1 MNGIAVTGPDDPV
14 TRSCH
19 VVAIRLPH
27 GTQVFFVG
35 AGEVMI
41 FRPSAFKPSIG
52 AGTASLLT
60 AAFVMSSASFLVLAL
75 VMSAARP
82 AIAQTAR
89 AGAQILPA
97 DAAAEDEADAE
108 DADAKDAD
116 AKDVDIMKDI
126 DVSKLDWSQ
135 LNVDASTLNERPAP
149 KARSAGSGAGGS
161 DLTWSANDKSNGA
174 AVSVKQA
181 VSPFL
186 DTRIG
191 ADMTVVRQQPKTSSE
206 LLSDK
211 LANGGA
217 EPQSSGT
224 AWAAITAPGAGP
236 LWDKTAVEARVDPNQ
251 EQTRLGTSLSKTVPL
266 TEQTSLSL
274 QNGYN
279 VTQQGIVPV
288 PGNGVRATRNYET
301 DQSAKLSVFDTGTS
315 VSVSQTMSSTD
326 EKWLRKV
333 GAEQKL
339 FDGVSVSGSV
349 GETGQGTI
357 SKSIGAGF
365 KRSW

>member
-1 MNGIAVTGPDDPV
+1 M
-14 TRSCH
+14 
-19 VVAIRLPH
+19 
-27 GTQVFFVG
+27 VF
-35 AGEVMI
+35 
-41 FRPSAFKPSIG
+41 RTSAFRPSIG
-52 AGTASLLT
+52 AGAASVLT
-60 AAFVMSSASFLVLAL
+60 AVMALAL
-75 VMSAARP
+75 VMSAAQTSL
-82 AIAQTAR
+82 AQTSL
-89 AGAQILPA
+89 AQMPRPDAQLQPA
-97 DAAAEDEADAE
+97 APAAEDEADAE
-108 DADAKDAD
+108 DADAKDSEAKNAD
-116 AKDVDIMKDI
+116 AKDADIMKDI

-135 LNVDASTLNERPAP
+135 LNVDASTLNDRSGP
-149 KARSAGSGAGGS
+149 KARSATPGASGSA
-161 DLTWSANDKSNGA
+161 LTWSVNDKPNGA

-191 ADMTVVRQQPKTSSE
+191 ADLTVVRQQPKTTSE

-266 TEQTSLSL
+266 AEQYSLSL
-274 QNGYN
+274 QNDYH

-288 PGNGVRATRNYET
+288 PGNGARATRNYET

-315 VSVSQTMSSTD
+315 VSVAQTMSSND
-326 EKWLRKV
+326 EKWLRKI

-339 FDGVSVSGSV
+339 FDGLSVSGSV
-349 GETGQGTI
+349 GETGQGAT
-357 SKSIGAGF
+357 SKSISAGF

>member
-1 MNGIAVTGPDDPV
+1 MALRSQDLTTPV
-14 TRSCH
+14 NRSCH
-19 VVAIRLPH
+19 VVAIKLPH

-35 AGEVMI
+35 AGEVMVFRTSA
-41 FRPSAFKPSIG
+41 FRPSIAAG
-52 AGTASLLT
+52 AASPLT
-60 AAFVMSSASFLVLAL
+60 VALVISSASFLVLAL
-75 VMSAARP
+75 VLSAARP
-82 AIAQTAR
+82 SLAQTVPN
-89 AGAQILPA
+89 GAQMQP
-97 DAAAEDEADAE
+97 AEDEADAE
-108 DADAKDAD
+108 DADAKDTGAKDDD
-116 AKDVDIMKDI
+116 AKDADIMKDI
-126 DVSKLDWSQ
+126 DVNKLDWSQ
-135 LNVDASTLNERPAP
+135 LNVDASTLNDRAGAKP
-149 KARSAGSGAGGS
+149 RSATPGARGSE
-161 DLTWSANDKSNGA
+161 LTWSANDKPNGA

-191 ADMTVVRQQPKTSSE
+191 ADMTVVRQQPKTTSE

-236 LWDKTAVEARVDPNQ
+236 LWDKTAVEARVDPSQ

-266 TEQTSLSL
+266 TEQYSLSL

-288 PGNGVRATRNYET
+288 PGNGAHATRNYET

-315 VSVSQTMSSTD
+315 VSVDQTMSSTD
-326 EKWLRKV
+326 EKWLRKI

-339 FDGVSVSGSV
+339 FDGVSVSGSI

-357 SKSIGAGF
+357 SKSISAGF

>member
-1 MNGIAVTGPDDPV
+1 
-14 TRSCH
+14 
-19 VVAIRLPH
+19 
-27 GTQVFFVG
+27 
-35 AGEVMI
+35 MI
-41 FRPSAFKPSIG
+41 IRPSVVRVWIG
-52 AGTASLLT
+52 PCAAGLLT
-60 AAFVMSSASFLVLAL
+60 VAL
-75 VMSAARP
+75 VFLLLSP
-82 AIAQTAR
+82 ATAQIAQ
-89 AGAQILPA
+89 PA
-97 DAAAEDEADAE
+97 PVDDQADEAE

-116 AKDVDIMKDI
+116 AKDADVTDADIMKDI

-135 LNVDASTLNERPAP
+135 LAVDASTLSDRPPA
-149 KARSAGSGAGGS
+149 KAQAARAGANGS
-161 DLTWSANDKSNGA
+161 DLTWSANDRSNGA

-191 ADMTVVRQQPKTSSE
+191 ADMTVVRQQPKTTSE

-217 EPQSSGT
+217 EPHSSGT

-236 LWDKTAVEARVDPNQ
+236 LWDTTAVEARVDPNQ

-266 TEQTSLSL
+266 TDQYGLSL
-274 QNGYN
+274 RNGYN

-288 PGNGVRATRNYET
+288 PGNAGRASRNYAT

-315 VSVSQTMSSTD
+315 VSVSQTLSSTD
-326 EKWLRKV
+326 ERWLRKV
-333 GAEQKL
+333 GAEQRL
-339 FDGVSVSGSV
+339 FDGVSVSGSI
-349 GETGQGTI
+349 GETTQGAT
-357 SKSIGAGF
+357 SKSISAGF

>member
-1 MNGIAVTGPDDPV
+1 MVFRTSAVG
-14 TRSCH
+14 
-19 VVAIRLPH
+19 
-27 GTQVFFVG
+27 
-35 AGEVMI
+35 
-41 FRPSAFKPSIG
+41 PSIG
-52 AGTASLLT
+52 AGAASLLT
-60 AAFVMSSASFLVLAL
+60 AVVMAL

-82 AIAQTAR
+82 SLAQTAPK
-89 AGAQILPA
+89 GAQTLLSA
-97 DAAAEDEADAE
+97 DQAAEDDADTEDADARDV
-108 DADAKDAD
+108 DAKDGDAKDAD
-116 AKDVDIMKDI
+116 ILKDV

-135 LNVDASTLNERPAP
+135 LNVDASTLNDRSPAT
-149 KARSAGSGAGGS
+149 ARSARSGASGS
-161 DLTWSANDKSNGA
+161 DLTWSASDKPNGA

-191 ADMTVVRQQPKTSSE
+191 ADMTVVRQQPKTTSE

-266 TEQTSLSL
+266 TEQYSLSL
-274 QNGYN
+274 QNDYN

-288 PGNGVRATRNYET
+288 PGNGAGATRNYET

-315 VSVSQTMSSTD
+315 VSVGQTMSSTD
-326 EKWLRKV
+326 EKWLRKI

-349 GETGQGTI
+349 GETGQGTT
-357 SKSIGAGF
+357 SKSISAGF

>member
-1 MNGIAVTGPDDPV
+1 M
-14 TRSCH
+14 
-19 VVAIRLPH
+19 
-27 GTQVFFVG
+27 VF
-35 AGEVMI
+35 
-41 FRPSAFKPSIG
+41 RTSAFRPSIG

-60 AAFVMSSASFLVLAL
+60 AAFVMSSTSFLVLAL
-75 VMSAARP
+75 VISAAP
-82 AIAQTAR
+82 QAIAQTAQV
-89 AGAQILPA
+89 GAQTLPA
-97 DAAAEDEADAE
+97 DAAAEDEADVDE
-108 DADAKDAD
+108 ADAKDAE
-116 AKDVDIMKDI
+116 AKDAETKDAETKDAEANVDILKDI

-135 LNVDASTLNERPAP
+135 LAVDASTLNDHPAAKAQSARPGA
-149 KARSAGSGAGGS
+149 SAS
-161 DLTWSANDKSNGA
+161 DLSWSGNAKPTGA

-191 ADMTVVRQQPKTSSE
+191 ADMTVVRQQPRTSSE

-217 EPQSSGT
+217 DPQSSGT

-236 LWDKTAVEARVDPNQ
+236 LWDKTALEARVDPNQ
-251 EQTRLGTSLSKTVPL
+251 EQTTLGTSLSKTVPL

-279 VTQQGIVPV
+279 VTQQGLVPV
-288 PGNGVRATRNYET
+288 PGNGAHATRNYQT

-315 VSVSQTMSSTD
+315 VSVGQTMSSTD
-326 EKWLRKV
+326 EKWLRKI

-339 FDGVSVSGSV
+339 FDGVSVSGSI
-349 GETGQGTI
+349 GETGQGTT
-357 SKSIGAGF
+357 SKSISAGF

>member
-1 MNGIAVTGPDDPV
+1 
-14 TRSCH
+14 
-19 VVAIRLPH
+19 L
-27 GTQVFFVG
+27 
-35 AGEVMI
+35 
-41 FRPSAFKPSIG
+41 
-52 AGTASLLT
+52 
-60 AAFVMSSASFLVLAL
+60 
-75 VMSAARP
+75 
-82 AIAQTAR
+82 AQTAPK
-89 AGAQILPA
+89 GAQTLLPA
-97 DAAAEDEADAE
+97 PNAAEDEADAE

-116 AKDVDIMKDI
+116 AKDADAKDAEAKDADIMKDI

-135 LNVDASTLNERPAP
+135 LNVDASTLNDRSGA
-149 KARSAGSGAGGS
+149 KARSATPGASGSE
-161 DLTWSANDKSNGA
+161 LTWSANDKPSGA

-191 ADMTVVRQQPKTSSE
+191 ADMTVVRQQPKTTSE

-211 LANGGA
+211 LANGGV

-251 EQTRLGTSLSKTVPL
+251 EQTRFGTSLSKTVPL
-266 TEQTSLSL
+266 TEQYSLSL

-288 PGNGVRATRNYET
+288 PGNGARATRNYET

-315 VSVSQTMSSTD
+315 VSVGQTMSSTD
-326 EKWLRKV
+326 EKWLRKI

-339 FDGVSVSGSV
+339 FDGVNVSGSI

-357 SKSIGAGF
+357 SKSISAGF

>member
-1 MNGIAVTGPDDPV
+1 MSFRA
-14 TRSCH
+14 S
-19 VVAIRLPH
+19 AI
-27 GTQVFFVG
+27 G
-35 AGEVMI
+35 
-41 FRPSAFKPSIG
+41 PSIG
-52 AGTASLLT
+52 AGAASLLT
-60 AAFVMSSASFLVLAL
+60 VFVIAL
-75 VMSAARP
+75 VMFATRP
-82 AIAQTAR
+82 AIAQTAPK
-89 AGAQILPA
+89 GVQTLLPA
-97 DAAAEDEADAE
+97 DSAAEDEADAE

-116 AKDVDIMKDI
+116 AKDTDAKDVDILKDV

-135 LNVDASTLNERPAP
+135 LNVDASTLNDRSSAT
-149 KARSAGSGAGGS
+149 ARSARPGARGS
-161 DLTWSANDKSNGA
+161 DLAWSANDKPNGA

-191 ADMTVVRQQPKTSSE
+191 ADMTVVRQQPKTMAE

-224 AWAAITAPGAGP
+224 AWAAITAAGAGA

-251 EQTRLGTSLSKTVPL
+251 EQARLGTSLRKTVPL
-266 TEQTSLSL
+266 TEQYSLSL
-274 QNGYN
+274 QNDYN

-288 PGNGVRATRNYET
+288 DGNGAHATRNYET

-315 VSVSQTMSSTD
+315 VSVGQTMSSTD
-326 EKWLRKV
+326 EKWLRKI

-339 FDGVSVSGSV
+339 FDGISVSGSV
-349 GETGQGTI
+349 GETGQGTT
-357 SKSIGAGF
+357 SKSISAGF
-365 KRSW
+365 RRSW

>member
-1 MNGIAVTGPDDPV
+1 
-14 TRSCH
+14 
-19 VVAIRLPH
+19 
-27 GTQVFFVG
+27 
-35 AGEVMI
+35 MI
-41 FRPSAFKPSIG
+41 FKTSAFRPSIAVG
-52 AGTASLLT
+52 AAVLLT
-60 AAFVMSSASFLVLAL
+60 AAFVMSSALFSTLAL
-75 VMSAARP
+75 VMAAAQP
-82 AIAQTAR
+82 SLAQTSL
-89 AGAQILPA
+89 AQTPRPDAQMQPA
-97 DAAAEDEADAE
+97 TPAAEDEADAE
-108 DADAKDAD
+108 EADAKDAD
-116 AKDVDIMKDI
+116 AKDADIMKDI

-135 LNVDASTLNERPAP
+135 LNVDASTLNDRTGAKP
-149 KARSAGSGAGGS
+149 RSAKPGASGS
-161 DLTWSANDKSNGA
+161 DLTWSANDKPNGA

-191 ADMTVVRQQPKTSSE
+191 ADMTVVRQQPKTTSE

-266 TEQTSLSL
+266 AEQYSLSL
-274 QNGYN
+274 QNDYN

-288 PGNGVRATRNYET
+288 PGNGARATRNYET

-315 VSVSQTMSSTD
+315 VSVRQTMSSTD
-326 EKWLRKV
+326 EKWLRKI

-339 FDGVSVSGSV
+339 LDGLSVSGSV
-349 GETGQGTI
+349 GETGQGTT
-357 SKSIGAGF
+357 SKSISAGF